1 MKRIQLF
8 TMVLLLTLFSGCA
21 TYGQRS
27 QPYESEGKR
36 LAYVIDLSDKLQLQW
51 IGTTVFN
58 NARAEQVAEGWNV
71 ADRVA
76 ENVEAVLHGS
86 ANFSQITRIK
96 DLPKISKG
104 APIPGIEADVLLVFH
119 AGKSMDTAFGTNQG
133 YSGMGLFQ
141 RSGFGMGPYSV
152 GTVALEAEM
161 FDVSSGKLVR
171 KTGASDQGGGAT
183 LLDKTMHLN
192 AEQLSALTTTLAS
205 VANHVSTICLE
216 NLGLKPWTRPVSGQG
231 RIREVKF

>member
-1 MKRIQLF
+1 MKLIRLIAF
-8 TMVLLLTLFSGCA
+8 VLLVTVFSGCA

-27 QPYESEGKR
+27 QPYKSEAKR
-36 LAYVIDLSDKLQLQW
+36 LAYVIDLSDKIQLQW

-76 ENVEAVLHGS
+76 ENVETVLHGS
-86 ANFSQITRIK
+86 ANFSQITRIR
-96 DLPKISKG
+96 DLPMISKG
-104 APIPGIEADVLLVFH
+104 APIPGIEADVLLVIH
-119 AGKSMDTAFGTNQG
+119 AGKSTDTVFGTNRSF
-133 YSGMGLFQ
+133 SGMGLFQ
-141 RSGFGMGPYSV
+141 RSGFGMGPYSI

-161 FDVSSGKLVR
+161 FDVSSGKSVR

-192 AEQLSALTTTLAS
+192 GGGEPRELPSHDRIWRRLAHENEYLK
-205 VANHVSTICLE
+205 VTI
-216 NLGLKPWTRPVSGQG
+216 K
-231 RIREVKF
+231 IFH